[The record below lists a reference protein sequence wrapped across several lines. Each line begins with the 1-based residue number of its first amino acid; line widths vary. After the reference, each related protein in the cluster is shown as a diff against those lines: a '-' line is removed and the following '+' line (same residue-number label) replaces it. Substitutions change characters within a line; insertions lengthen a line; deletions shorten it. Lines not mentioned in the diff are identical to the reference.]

1 MSEAPA
7 NVSATTAQPRA
18 PAAPLPSWSIWAFAF
33 GYFAA
38 YAPYAALPKF
48 LSTGGGEGLSLLPV
62 STIASVATM
71 VVYIFATG
79 LHRYAGRVRV
89 FGMNLPMPGR
99 WTALSGLASAAI
111 VMTTTLAYTFD
122 GVSIV
127 FMMLLLRGGVL
138 VIAPI
143 VDAITGRSV
152 RWQSWAGL
160 VLSLSS
166 LVVAFLSRASFEL
179 TALAAIDV
187 GIYLFAYL
195 IRLRLMSRL
204 AKSQDRNVT
213 LRYFVEDQLVT
224 TPAAVLFLSIVALLP
239 GSAAD
244 QVRSGF
250 AMFGG
255 HPHLAA
261 TVLIGVLS
269 AGTGVF
275 GGLVL
280 LDPREATFTVPV
292 NRASSILAGVVAS
305 ASLALLGITRPPGVH
320 ELIGAGL
327 LVAAIVVLA
336 IGGKKP

>member
-1 MSEAPA
+1 MSTPSPSAAAP
-7 NVSATTAQPRA
+7 PRA
-18 PAAPLPSWSIWAFAF
+18 TAAPLPPWSIWAFAF

-38 YAPYAALPKF
+38 YAPYAALTKY
-48 LSTGGGEGLSLLPV
+48 LSTGGSAGLTLLPV
-62 STIASVATM
+62 STLASVATM
-71 VVYIFATG
+71 LVYIFATG
-79 LHRYAGRVRV
+79 LHRHAGRVRLM
-89 FGMNLPMPGR
+89 GLNLPMPGR

-160 VLSLSS
+160 VLSLGA
-166 LVVAFLSRASFEL
+166 LFVAFLSRASFDL
-179 TALAAIDV
+179 TVIAAIDV
-187 GIYLFAYL
+187 GVYLLAYL
-195 IRLRLMSRL
+195 IRLRFMSRL
-204 AKSQDRNVT
+204 AKSQDSNVT
-213 LRYFVEDQLVT
+213 LRYFVEEQLVT
-224 TPAAVLFLSIVALLP
+224 TPAAVLFLALYALLP
-239 GSAAD
+239 GEVAT
-244 QVRSGF
+244 QLRTGF
-250 AMFGG
+250 AMLRGD
-255 HPHLAA
+255 PHLAS
-261 TVLIGVLS
+261 TILIGIFS

-280 LDPREATFTVPV
+280 LDPRETTFTVPV

-305 ASLALLGITRPPGVH
+305 SSLALLAGTKPPGAP

-327 LVAAIVVLA
+327 LVTAIVVLA
-336 IGGKKP
+336 IGGKKK